1 MNLSSGRPKIPNIL
15 KKRSRFCEYCSK
27 SQEYI
32 AFEANFH
39 INLANCGHIICSRC
53 ATEYDGICITCK
65 KKVRFERIHDDMPYE
80 IKRHVLPVS
89 ELVDEIVTI
98 AQFQLQQSE
107 SFLKIMQDRMPTMKD
122 EIRHAVEAARAIKKK
137 YLTLVEIVKKDKVV
151 VNERMKLMKLNR
163 SLDNTSGYSSNR
175 SLNISNQKTPTIS
188 AGTEQLKPKEQHSKS
203 GLSMR

>member
-1 MNLSSGRPKIPNIL
+1 MNTSSGRPKIPNIL

-53 ATEYDGICITCK
+53 ATEYDDVCITCK

-89 ELVDEIVTI
+89 ELADEIVTI
-98 AQFQLQQSE
+98 AQSQLQHSE
-107 SFLKIMQDRMPTMKD
+107 SFLKIMQERMPTMKD
-122 EIRHAVEAARAIKKK
+122 EIRHAVEAARAIKQK

-151 VNERMKLMKLNR
+151 VNEGMQLLKMKGSLN
-163 SLDNTSGYSSNR
+163 NTSGYSSNR
-175 SLNISNQKTPTIS
+175 SLNISNQNSSTSS
-188 AGTEQLKPKEQHSKS
+188 ARKEQLQPKEPNSHSGPS
-203 GLSMR
+203 LR